1 MIHLVGDE
9 EYVELHKEDMN
20 VYEIDEAEYDEDDVD
35 DEDYDDD
42 DDDDEAVLH
51 YTE

>member
-1 MIHLVGDE
+1 MVGDG
-9 EYVELHKEDMN
+9 EYVEVNNDDMYPHE
-20 VYEIDEAEYDEDDVD
+20 VDEAEYDEDD

-42 DDDDEAVLH
+42 EDDDDEAVLH